1 MGSNVMETRRER
13 EEKKAER
20 RKGGTAVGA
29 HCVRPRRSEGAATQ
43 ITLRMDDDDRVLVI
57 TPGLR
62 IPLAELEYL
71 ASRSGGPGGQHVNTS
86 STRIEIWWDVAGS
99 PSLNPA
105 QRAQLLERL
114 RARLDSAGRL
124 RLVSSGTRSQLR
136 NREDATERLRAV
148 VVAAL
153 AIRKKRKAT
162 KPSRAAKAARLE
174 AKRRRAATKR
184 HRRPPGERDD

>member
-1 MGSNVMETRRER
+1 M
-13 EEKKAER
+13 A
-20 RKGGTAVGA
+20 
-29 HCVRPRRSEGAATQ
+29 
-43 ITLRMDDDDRVLVI
+43 DDNALDI
-57 TPGLR
+57 TPALR
-62 IPLAELEYL
+62 LPLSELEYR

-86 STRIEIWWDVAGS
+86 STRIEVWWDVAGS
-99 PSLNPA
+99 PSLNPE
-105 QRAQLLERL
+105 QRSHRLERL

-136 NREDATERLRAV
+136 NREDVTERLRAV
-148 VVAAL
+148 VAAAL
-153 AIRKKRKAT
+153 AVRKKRTPT